1 MPIYNAAN
9 IVKINACINATNNS
23 IALINTINGAA
34 TIPTVNDLKIN
45 VKQTKL
51 NTKI

>member
-1 MPIYNAAN
+1 MY
-9 IVKINACINATNNS
+9 
-23 IALINTINGAA
+23 LNTMNGAA
-34 TIPTVNDLKIN
+34 TIPTVNDLKMN